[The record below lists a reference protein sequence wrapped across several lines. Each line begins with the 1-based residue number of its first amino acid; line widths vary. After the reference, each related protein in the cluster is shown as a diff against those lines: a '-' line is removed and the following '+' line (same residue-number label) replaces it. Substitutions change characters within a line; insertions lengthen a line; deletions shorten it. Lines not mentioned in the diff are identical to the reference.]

1 MFRVLLMAGLVDV
14 MREENLCFGGAGFA
28 VAERSEFGS
37 IGERDVP
44 WDSGFPR
51 GFVFCLK

>member
-28 VAERSEFGS
+28 VAARSEFGS